1 MNRGVQLFV
10 ILLCTIFLV
19 IQSTDAHVHLCL
31 DGQEAAVS
39 IHIEHGAGLNEHL
52 AEIGLDHRDLDID
65 LGIGSITKLP
75 KVDLPVMALLF
86 SALLIAFNLLGKP
99 PLARSR
105 STRFR
110 FQSPSHLRP
119 PLRGPPAVSVR

>member
-1 MNRGVQLFV
+1 MNRGVTLFV

-19 IQSTDAHVHLCL
+19 IQSTDAHVHLCF
-31 DGQEAAVS
+31 DGQKPAVTF
-39 IHIEHGAGLNEHL
+39 HIENGAELNAHLTEAGLNH
-52 AEIGLDHRDLDID
+52 HDLDID
-65 LGIGSITKLP
+65 LGVNSITKLP
-75 KVDLPVMALLF
+75 KVDLPVLALLF

-110 FQSPSHLRP
+110 YQFPSHLRP
-119 PLRGPPAVSVR
+119 PLRGPPALSVR